1 MLTVNLDVTFEHRS
15 GILSRPPATSETVS
29 TTLRRLAELNGVKPQ
44 HDLDERRTLGRATL
58 WGWCECGTV
67 HDLAHDC
74 PVCYAQQPETD

>member
-1 MLTVNLDVTFEHRS
+1 MLIEISLNTWEADA
-15 GILSRPPATSETVS
+15 PAQTQT
-29 TTLRRLAELNGVKPQ
+29 TTLRRLAELNDVKPQ